1 MASKHHHPPIS
12 GGDRKALTKEL
23 AKSRAM
29 TTIFAERSAEKR
41 REGEALIRKADNL
54 ACPLGMKR
62 CGPMAAPSIHRG
74 RLIKPSTAD
83 NRRKTMSQ
91 TASTLLLR
99 NLHDVF
105 GEIDPVRRRAA
116 IDEIFHQDAVFYE
129 PNGAYRGR
137 DEIDRIAGVIKA
149 THPDFQYQPLS
160 PPEEIG
166 DGCRVRWV
174 SGSPGKPPA
183 YAGTDF
189 IIVRDGKIAAVY
201 LFFDELP

>member
-1 MASKHHHPPIS
+1 
-12 GGDRKALTKEL
+12 
-23 AKSRAM
+23 
-29 TTIFAERSAEKR
+29 
-41 REGEALIRKADNL
+41 
-54 ACPLGMKR
+54 
-62 CGPMAAPSIHRG
+62 
-74 RLIKPSTAD
+74 
-83 NRRKTMSQ
+83 MSH
-91 TASTLLLR
+91 TVSTLLLR

-105 GEIDPVRRRAA
+105 GEIDPKRRRAA
-116 IDEIFHQDAVFYE
+116 IDEIFHENAVFHE
-129 PNGAYRGR
+129 PNGIYRGR

-189 IIVRDGKIAAVY
+189 IIVRDGKIAALY
-201 LFFDELP
+201 SSLMSFLECAEQQTRFWLWQKRADAHGEACLKN